1 MSYRFMRV
9 IVMFDLPSTSLEEMR
24 EYRKFRGYLIKTGF
38 MMAQESIYSKLAL
51 NSTTANSLA
60 ENLRKNKPKWGLVQL
75 LVITEKQYNSMEFL
89 IGQKH
94 SELIDSDERLVVL

>member
-24 EYRKFRGYLIKTGF
+24 EYRRFRGLLIKSGY
-38 MMAQESIYSKLAL
+38 MMVQESIYSKLAL
-51 NSTTANSLA
+51 NTTTANSLV
-60 ENLRKNKPKWGLVQL
+60 ENLRKNKPKWGIVQL

-89 IGQKH
+89 VGRKT
-94 SELIDSDERLVVL
+94 SDLIDSDERLVVL